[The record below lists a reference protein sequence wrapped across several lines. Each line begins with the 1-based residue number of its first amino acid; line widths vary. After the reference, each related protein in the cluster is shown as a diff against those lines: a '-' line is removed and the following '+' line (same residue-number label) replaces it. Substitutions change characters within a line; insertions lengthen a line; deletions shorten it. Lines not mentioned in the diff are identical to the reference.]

1 MNNNKIKIS
10 IISFLIILNFLY
22 FPFENNNKN
31 IHYYNYFYKN
41 QNNNNNFY
49 NNNYNNNNL
58 EKPLEIFLIPDS
70 FNSIP
75 INFSCISID
84 SNKLKIKNEE
94 TIIIFVEYLKQLSEL
109 KKSNQLIIPINE
121 KSNNIILN
129 TKERK
134 QQYDWLISQIFE
146 NKQIF
151 NIKYITYIQTLD
163 EIIKNKNSLKIDIF

>member
-41 QNNNNNFY
+41 QNNNNN
-49 NNNYNNNNL
+49 NKNNNL
-58 EKPLEIFLIPDS
+58 DKPLEIFLIPDS
-70 FNSIP
+70 LNSIS

-129 TKERK
+129 TKQRK

-146 NKQIF
+146 KKQIF
-151 NIKYITYIQTLD
+151 NIKYIIYIQTLE
-163 EIIKNKNSLKIDIF
+163 EIIKNKNSLNIDII